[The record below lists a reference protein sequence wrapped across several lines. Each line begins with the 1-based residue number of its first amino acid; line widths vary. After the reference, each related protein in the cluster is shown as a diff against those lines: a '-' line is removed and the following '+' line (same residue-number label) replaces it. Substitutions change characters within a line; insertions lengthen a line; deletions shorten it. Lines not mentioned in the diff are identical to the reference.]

1 VNDGKSGLEAETVRA
16 LGALHSMRSKT
27 QLAAEKQREMHFLR
41 NTVKEKWFEH
51 YVEGET
57 AWARKQL
64 QGVEAADQ
72 QERPD
77 VKHAE
82 IMGLT
87 NGGTE
92 KTFKEIIVDIGDS
105 LSDLASPNDGE
116 DGEYQDD
123 EETEQGKLSRDDKPR
138 WVIGAITRMVLRRM
152 EMFHQK
158 KTERD

>member
-1 VNDGKSGLEAETVRA
+1 
-16 LGALHSMRSKT
+16 M
-27 QLAAEKQREMHFLR
+27 
-41 NTVKEKWFEH
+41 
-51 YVEGET
+51 
-57 AWARKQL
+57 
-64 QGVEAADQ
+64 
-72 QERPD
+72 
-77 VKHAE
+77 KHAE

-123 EETEQGKLSRDDKPR
+123 EETEQGKLSKDDEPH

-158 KTERD
+158 QTKRD